1 MRIFEV
7 NPHNY
12 DSDIDYYD
20 ALKRQGR
27 KPNADDYDPEEEAE
41 KRRLNRPQ
49 SQAEIE
55 DEISQSR
62 QKAHQKFLEKRKTE
76 MFDKEG
82 EAPNGKRYNRIY
94 QIDAV
99 DEPTAQAEVRGF
111 NEYHWGAKH
120 IVDVRRLKAHDSEYP
135 VRFKVYIVD
144 NHKYGMW
151 KPFPGVEGQGGGRP
165 IPDTQDE

>member
-27 KPNADDYDPEEEAE
+27 KPELDPEDELE
-41 KRRLNRPQ
+41 RRAANRPM
-49 SQAEIE
+49 SQADME
-55 DEISQSR
+55 DEISQQR
-62 QKAHQKFLEKRKTE
+62 QKAHAKFTQKRQVKFINQ
-76 MFDKEG
+76 EG
-82 EAPNGKRYNRIY
+82 DAPNGKRYNTIY

-120 IVDVRRLKAHDSEYP
+120 IVDVRRLKSHDSEYP
-135 VRFKVYIVD
+135 VRFKVYVVD

-151 KPFPGVEGQGGGRP
+151 KPFPGVEGEGGGRP